1 MDNVVI
7 VAASRTAM
15 GKANKGGLAASRPD
29 EFAAEVAKDLLKKVA
44 PAVKPGDL
52 EDVLTGCAMP
62 EGDQGL
68 NISRLI
74 SFLAGIPN
82 HVAASTVNRFCG
94 SSMSTIHYAAQG
106 IMTGYGDIFMALG
119 VESMTKVPMGGFN
132 PLPSKK
138 LYDMMPEA
146 YISMGITAEN
156 LAVKYNISRQ
166 EQDEFAVASHL
177 KAAKAIKEGK
187 FKNEIVPFETVNLK
201 GEKIIFDTDDNV
213 RPNSSVESLAKLKP
227 PFDKNG
233 TVTAGS
239 SSPLTDGAAGVILM
253 SEKKAKDL
261 GLKPLARIKSMAVAG
276 VAPEIMG
283 IGPVPSTQKALKR
296 AGMTLNDIDFI
307 ELNEAFSA
315 QSLAVI
321 KELGIDTSKLNMN
334 GGAIALGHPLGAS
347 GARIITTL
355 INVLEQYDGTTGLAT
370 MCIGGGQG
378 VATIIERI

>member
-1 MDNVVI
+1 MDNVAI

-62 EGDQGL
+62 EGEQGL

-227 PFDKNG
+227 VFDKNG

>member
-1 MDNVVI
+1 MDNVAI

-62 EGDQGL
+62 EGEQGL

-74 SFLAGIPN
+74 LFLAGIPN

-227 PFDKNG
+227 VFDKNG

>member
-15 GKANKGGLAASRPD
+15 GRAIKGGLAASRPD

-62 EGDQGL
+62 EGEQGL
-68 NISRLI
+68 NVSRLI

-82 HVAASTVNRFCG
+82 HVAATTINRFCG

-106 IMTGYGDIFMALG
+106 LMTGYGDIFMALG

-138 LYDMMPEA
+138 LYEMMPEA

-156 LAVKYNISRQ
+156 LALKYNISRK

-177 KAAKAIKEGK
+177 KAADAIKNGR
-187 FKNEIVPFETVNLK
+187 FKKEIVGYKTIDLNGNEIF
-201 GEKIIFDTDDNV
+201 FDTDDNV
-213 RPNSSVESLAKLKP
+213 RANSSIEGLAKLRP
-227 PFDKNG
+227 VFDKNG

-239 SSPLTDGAAGVILM
+239 SSPLTDGAAGVIM
-253 SEKKAKDL
+253 MTENKAKEL
-261 GLKPLARIKSMAVAG
+261 GLTPLARIKSMGVAG
-276 VAPEIMG
+276 VAPELMG
-283 IGPVPSTQKALKR
+283 LGPVPSTKKALKR
-296 AGMTLNDIDFI
+296 AGMTLADIDYI

-315 QSLAVI
+315 QSISVI
-321 KELGIDTSKLNMN
+321 KELEIDTTKLNMN

-355 INVLEQYDGTTGLAT
+355 INVLEQKGGTTGLAT

-378 VATIIERI
+378 IATIIERI